1 VFSLFDVDR
10 SVCCDAVT
18 SFDGVGNNL
27 FFFLP
32 RQVLDTLF
40 QDGVDAELVLE

>member
-1 VFSLFDVDR
+1 MFSVFDVDR
-10 SVCCDAVT
+10 SVYRNAIT
-18 SFDGVGNNL
+18 SFDGFGNSL